1 MEEPRITPLARRL
14 AEENGIDW
22 RKLQGTGPGGTIV
35 ERDILAFLAKV
46 MAGEVD
52 LPPAPEPPPPPP
64 PRPEELER
72 AMSVLAKEGV
82 PLEEVLPQKE
92 KPEAPSDLLEEELE
106 GLIDLDLDL
115 DQAREEGEA
124 TLLTWPEHTPPTLAE
139 SELDLGPK
147 ETSLPVASQKG
158 AEEPLLEESPLEPL
172 EAWEEGELEALLEAE
187 PQAETEV
194 RPIQE
199 EASGALPKAEPPG
212 VAGLAAPIP
221 AAPVQTPTP
230 IRVHRVRIDL
240 GPAQRAAEVLARAL
254 EKEEKTVLQALL
266 VKAAEKALAELGLS
280 QRALLGSLEGETLKG
295 YALPPGGLSA
305 LAQGEESE
313 EEGLLCLYSEEELHT
328 GSPLLYLHPE
338 GLLSLSGLEAQE
350 AQGLL
355 ERVKAYLEEPL
366 LLFV

>member
-22 RKLQGTGPGGTIV
+22 RKLQGTGPDGTIV

-82 PLEEVLPQKE
+82 PLEEVLPQAE
-92 KPEAPSDLLEEELE
+92 KPEAQSDLLEEELE
-106 GLIDLDLDL
+106 GLIDVDLDL

-194 RPIQE
+194 QPIRE
-199 EASGALPKAEPPG
+199 EASGALPKAEPLG

-230 IRVHRVRIDL
+230 IRVYRVRLDL

-254 EKEEKTVLQALL
+254 GQEEKTLLQGLL

-295 YALPPGGLSA
+295 YTLPGLSA
-305 LAQGEESE
+305 LAQGERGE
-313 EEGLLCLYSEEELHT
+313 EGEGLLCLYSEEELHT

>member
-1 MEEPRITPLARRL
+1 MEEPKITPLARRL

-22 RKLQGTGPGGTIV
+22 RKLRGTGPDGAIV

-52 LPPAPEPPPPPP
+52 LPSAPESPPPPPP
-64 PRPEELER
+64 PPEELER
-72 AMSVLAKEGV
+72 AMRVLTKEGV
-82 PLEEVLPQKE
+82 PLEEVLPQEE

-115 DQAREEGEA
+115 DQAREEEA
-124 TLLTWPEHTPPTLAE
+124 SLLTQ
-139 SELDLGPK
+139 SELDL
-147 ETSLPVASQKG
+147 TSLPVPSQK
-158 AEEPLLEESPLEPL
+158 EEPLEPL
-172 EAWEEGELEALLEAE
+172 EVWEEGELEALLEAE
-187 PQAETEV
+187 REAKPT
-194 RPIQE
+194 RE
-199 EASGALPKAEPPG
+199 EASGALPKAEPLG

-221 AAPVQTPTP
+221 ATPAQTPTP
-230 IRVHRVRIDL
+230 IRVHRVRMDL

-254 EKEEKTVLQALL
+254 EKEEETVLQGLL

-305 LAQGEESE
+305 LAQGEE
-313 EEGLLCLYSEEELHT
+313 EGLLCLYSEEELHT
-328 GSPLLYLHPE
+328 GRPLLYLHPE
-338 GLLSLSGLEAQE
+338 GLLTLSGLEAQE
-350 AQGLL
+350 ARGLL

-366 LLFV
+366 LLIPV